1 MKHYRLTIVFALL
14 ALCSIVSS
22 RMAAQTV
29 MAEPP
34 IDSEWYYDYKYGST
48 GDESLPQTYGYTKIK
63 TIGKSE
69 RQGKNVV
76 EYQATH
82 VTKFGS
88 ATEPPFYIYYEG
100 PKAYLQRKDGSL
112 HLLYDLSAT
121 SGDELELCAFSKSA
135 EEASPIKTKVLSRQ
149 EIEISGKSYVTQ
161 EYQPLSLLVYGT
173 DTIRSYTVT
182 QHIGMSR
189 LEALGSVEHEI
200 FVAMQGGGL
209 RYYQGG
215 GISHAPSGAAP
226 RDAIVDESTAFT
238 DHPLTKGRLWYIRHE
253 IGGCGSNAQFRTDI
267 YHLTGQV
274 IEQEG
279 KQYHVIERYFSLDG
293 PDTPHKNFFYLRYD
307 AEQGIEYFSGRSTD
321 GKPGYGERPLYD
333 YKKIA
338 GWSFLKSQRKGG
350 LPLSGTSL
358 PFQNESGKDSKG
370 RRVYKYTHSKYE
382 SSFSWIEGVG
392 WDQGFWPYAIGLSG
406 GGPDLLIYAED
417 QEGRTYGEK
426 KFINTGI
433 DNPASPDRDVAPYS
447 IWHNGSTLYAQTSS
461 LAGFSKQRIT
471 LYNAAGEI
479 LRSYDLDNN
488 EQQVSIASSLESG
501 VYFWQISGEMQK
513 SWSGKLIVP

>member
-1 MKHYRLTIVFALL
+1 
-14 ALCSIVSS
+14 
-22 RMAAQTV
+22 
-29 MAEPP
+29 
-34 IDSEWYYDYKYGST
+34 
-48 GDESLPQTYGYTKIK
+48 
-63 TIGKSE
+63 
-69 RQGKNVV
+69 
-76 EYQATH
+76 
-82 VTKFGS
+82 
-88 ATEPPFYIYYEG
+88 
-100 PKAYLQRKDGSL
+100 
-112 HLLYDLSAT
+112 
-121 SGDELELCAFSKSA
+121 
-135 EEASPIKTKVLSRQ
+135 
-149 EIEISGKSYVTQ
+149 
-161 EYQPLSLLVYGT
+161 
-173 DTIRSYTVT
+173 
-182 QHIGMSR
+182 
-189 LEALGSVEHEI
+189 EALGSVEHEI

-447 IWHNGSTLYAQTSS
+447 IWHN
-461 LAGFSKQRIT
+461 
-471 LYNAAGEI
+471 
-479 LRSYDLDNN
+479 
-488 EQQVSIASSLESG
+488 
-501 VYFWQISGEMQK
+501 
-513 SWSGKLIVP
+513 